1 MKALSLKVLRF
12 EKSLLYGKTRKY
24 LNRSKRFF
32 FMIYNYRDSYCSFQS
47 PCCFTLFKNTIALR
61 NSLISVC
68 FHGLILGTVYQ
79 TTRNSLHYRR
89 TAEQTDSL
97 DLIKMIKVTRNVNQ
111 PNLSDTNKR
120 KKIRTSIP
128 YGSQSQKHASGR
140 D

>member
-1 MKALSLKVLRF
+1 MKALSLKVLGF
-12 EKSLLYGKTRKY
+12 ENSILYGKTRKY

-32 FMIYNYRDSYCSFQS
+32 FMMCNYRDSYCSFQS
-47 PCCFTLFKNTIALR
+47 LQNTIALR

-111 PNLSDTNKR
+111 PNLSDTNKG
-120 KKIRTSIP
+120 KKVITSIP
-128 YGSQSQKHASGR
+128 YGSQSQIHASGK